1 MNIKKYSFLAAICL
15 STLAQ
20 AQQIAPSDIMRYNE
34 SDMNGTARFRGMSG
48 AFGAL
53 GGDLSALK
61 INPAGSAIFNYN
73 TAAFSLSYNHK
84 NNKTNYLGS
93 TGKENYSGIDLGQM
107 GAAFVFNSNN
117 KDAVVRKFTIGLNY
131 ENTKSLRNDT
141 YFQGY
146 NSNANLGDYFFSAA
160 TKEHVPLSIVKGRY
174 NNHVD
179 NYIDARQYYGTN
191 GQEAYLGYQ
200 SGIFIADDNGNYIK
214 NYNNAGGAIQSR
226 YNSTSGYIGKFSGN
240 FGMQLGDRIY
250 VGSNLN
256 ISAVDYT
263 QNSSSREFLKNPT
276 DDKPLQSIDFN
287 NYLYTYGTG
296 FSFNLGIIGNI
307 TDNFRAGLAYESPT
321 WYNLKD
327 ETMQTI
333 RTSFINDPQ
342 DVYVNPN
349 VVNLFDSYKI
359 TTPSRYTGSLAYIF
373 GKQGL
378 LSVDYSIKDYTQNKF
393 KPTSDPVY
401 SYMNNILKSDMQAAS
416 ELRIG
421 GEYRI
426 KQVSLRGG
434 YRYEQSPYKT
444 NKVVGDLNSFSMGLG
459 FDFGGSR
466 LDLSYTHAARDY
478 QTSLLDL
485 TNNDLFPNAT
495 NRMKENSI
503 NLTYN
508 IHF

>member
-20 AQQIAPSDIMRYNE
+20 AQEITPGDIMRYNE

-84 NNKTNYLGS
+84 NNQANYLGNS
-93 TGKENYSGIDLGQM
+93 TKQNYSGLDLGQM

-131 ENTKSLRNDT
+131 ESTKNLRNDS
-141 YFQGY
+141 FFLGN
-146 NSNANLGDYFFSAA
+146 NSSANLGDYFYNVA
-160 TKEHVPLSIVKGRY
+160 TNGHIPVHIVKGKY

-179 NYIDARQYYGTN
+179 NYINAAQYGID
-191 GQEAYLGYQ
+191 GQNAYLGYQ
-200 SGIFIADDNGNYIK
+200 SGVFILDANNNYVK
-214 NYNNAGGAIQSR
+214 NYNNASSAIQSR
-226 YNSTSGYIGKFSGN
+226 ATSSSGYTGKFSGN

-250 VGSNLN
+250 VGTNLN

-263 QNSSSREFLKNPT
+263 QNSTAREFISHPT
-276 DDKPLQSIDFN
+276 NDKPLQSLEFN

-296 FSFNLGIIGNI
+296 FSFNLGIIGNV
-307 TDNFRAGLAYESPT
+307 TDNFRAGFAYESPT

-327 ETMQTI
+327 ETMQTV

-349 VVNLFDSYKI
+349 VVNLYDSYKI

-378 LSVDYSIKDYTQNKF
+378 LSVDYSIKDYSQNKF
-393 KPTSDPVY
+393 KPTNDPGY
-401 SYMNNILKSDMQAAS
+401 RIINESIKSDMQAAS

-426 KQVSLRGG
+426 KQVSIRGG

-444 NKVVGDLNSFSMGLG
+444 NKLVGDLNSFSTGIG

-466 LDLSYTHAARDY
+466 LDLSYTHSARNY

-485 TNNDLFPNAT
+485 TRNTLFPNAT
-495 NRMKENSI
+495 TKINENSI